1 MACKVISL
9 QCIRLFVDGK
19 AGLFSIRASFS
30 LYRYVAIMRPLQPR
44 MSKRRNLAIAA
55 VIWISS
61 SLISCPMLLFFK
73 TEEVRLHTYTHVYKS
88 TVITFPLSLYVCVPI
103 LLPPRCQQP
112 SRAAHASSVTPSGPM
127 VRQIS
132 PSRNICEYPQCVCVW
147 KEGRTHERS
156 LLHSKLHWAVN
167 QEIRETCSCYR
178 IIIARRNAATR
189 LDAIKSVHKIQMAVL
204 LSMCIKE

>member
-1 MACKVISL
+1 
-9 QCIRLFVDGK
+9 
-19 AGLFSIRASFS
+19 
-30 LYRYVAIMRPLQPR
+30 MRPLQPR

-73 TEEVRLHTYTHVYKS
+73 TEEVRICRL
-88 TVITFPLSLYVCVPI
+88 FPGERNNILSLSFPIILYI

-112 SRAAHASSVTPSGPM
+112 SRAAHASSATPSGPM
-127 VRQIS
+127 VRPIS
-132 PSRNICEYPQCVCVW
+132 PSTNICEYYREGW
-147 KEGRTHERS
+147 KEGGTHESS

-178 IIIARRNAATR
+178 IIIASRNAAC
-189 LDAIKSVHKIQMAVL
+189 SPGCHKI
-204 LSMCIKE
+204 SP